1 MAHEARLELA
11 RRAVAAS
18 GGAALLVS
26 PGADLRYLVG
36 HPAPP
41 QERLTCLA
49 LPAAG
54 GAQLVVPALDR
65 DAAAASARGLGGVEV
80 RSWHEEEDPVAL
92 VASLL
97 PASGTIVVD
106 DHMWAAHVLALA
118 AACPGREV
126 RAAGHVLGA
135 LRARKSPAELAALRE
150 AAAAVDAVF
159 AAMPARLRP
168 GRSELEVAAETRT
181 AMLAAGHTLAG
192 YVIVA
197 SGPNAALP
205 HHEPGDR
212 ILQDGDAVVVDLAGM
227 MPSGYWSDCTRTYV
241 LGRPERELAA
251 AYAVLAEAQQAAV
264 AAVRAGVPAAAVDA
278 AAREPITAAGYGPLF
293 IHRTGHGIG
302 LEVHEEPFITAG
314 NGAALEAGAVFSVE
328 PGIYVPGRFGARL
341 EDIVVCHA
349 EGAERLNHTPR
360 DLIVVEA

>member
-1 MAHEARLELA
+1 VAHEARLEQA
-11 RRAVAAS
+11 RRAVAA
-18 GGAALLVS
+18 GGGVALLVS

-41 QERLTCLA
+41 QERLTCLV

-54 GAQLVVPALDR
+54 SAHLVVPSLDR
-65 DAAAASARGLGGVEV
+65 DAAAVSARDLGGVEV
-80 RSWHEEEDPVAL
+80 RSWREDEDPVAL

-97 PASGTIVVD
+97 PPSGTIVVD

-118 AACPGREV
+118 AAIHGREL

-159 AAMPARLRP
+159 TGMPGRLRP
-168 GRSELEVAAETRT
+168 GRSELEVAAETRA
-181 AMLAAGHTLAG
+181 AMLAAGHALAG

-205 HHEPGDR
+205 HHEPGER

-227 MPSGYWSDCTRTYV
+227 MPSGYWSDCTRTFV
-241 LGRPERELAA
+241 LGRPEPGLAA
-251 AYAVLAEAQQAAV
+251 AYAVLADAQQAAV
-264 AAVRAGVPAAAVDA
+264 AAVRAGVPAATVDA
-278 AAREPITAAGYGPLF
+278 AAREPITAAGYGALF
-293 IHRTGHGIG
+293 VHRTGHGIG
-302 LEVHEEPFITAG
+302 LDVHEEPFIAAG
-314 NGAALEAGAVFSVE
+314 NDAALEAGSAFSVE
-328 PGIYVPGRFGARL
+328 PGIYLPGRFGARL
-341 EDIVVCHA
+341 EDIVVCHP
-349 EGAERLNHTPR
+349 EGAERLNHAPR
-360 DLIVVEA
+360 GLIVVDT